1 MGSVGELVEAA
12 SSRSERASDSDV
24 RTMLYNY
31 VYYVYYVHITYTYSI
46 ICCLLSA
53 LLSGGLLI
61 AAGLPRD
68 GG

>member
-53 LLSGGLLI
+53 LLSCL
-61 AAGLPRD
+61 AGC
-68 GG
+68 